1 MCTKGHDKGAC
12 FSGRASAG
20 ASCHKPPLPET
31 EECILLEHLLRVPLW
46 FKHIS
51 RIINN
56 NIYTISHILL
66 VKLINHIFAPKTP
79 THKPR
84 HSSLP
89 LWVRAY

>member
-56 NIYTISHILL
+56 NIQYHTFS
-66 VKLINHIFAPKTP
+66 
-79 THKPR
+79 
-84 HSSLP
+84 
-89 LWVRAY
+89 